1 MQNGK
6 AQFDIIF
13 FDVEILE
20 RYNNN
25 PKFLIMDIGDVFLLK
40 MNIMMSLEKMSIL
53 KTMELPE
60 LFAHVYGTGYNVML
74 EGYRSILLPTLKNYY
89 DFVLVM
95 EKLVV
100 HNISIKTFQK
110 DSLLISKIERKDE
123 EGRDKG
129 SIVMLQEWLKKNVGS
144 NLIWTRLLLIR

>member
-53 KTMELPE
+53 KTMEWP
-60 LFAHVYGTGYNVML
+60 
-74 EGYRSILLPTLKNYY
+74 ILMGKN
-89 DFVLVM
+89 
-95 EKLVV
+95 
-100 HNISIKTFQK
+100 
-110 DSLLISKIERKDE
+110 
-123 EGRDKG
+123 
-129 SIVMLQEWLKKNVGS
+129 
-144 NLIWTRLLLIR
+144 